1 MLDYA
6 RLAPGE
12 AFDRV
17 EVEVVFLRMDQAP
30 RRPRAVFP
38 AGAVL
43 SCEPLGVAEYRMLYN
58 EVGAPWLWWLRRM
71 MPDDMLARH
80 LANAA
85 VAFHVLR
92 VDGQVAGFF
101 ETDAGYWPNVN
112 LNYFGLMPGF
122 IGKGLGK
129 PLLDAAVDS
138 VFAGGSPLR
147 GMTVNTCSADH
158 PRALPNYVAAGFK
171 EVRRIREEWDI
182 PRRLGLKL
190 PEHLRG

>member
-1 MLDYA
+1 LDYA

-17 EVEVVFLRMDQAP
+17 TVEVVFLRMDQAP
-30 RRPRAVFP
+30 RRPL
-38 AGAVL
+38 AVL
-43 SCEPLGVAEYRMLYN
+43 PPGVVLRNERLSVAEY
-58 EVGAPWLWWLRRM
+58 
-71 MPDDMLARH
+71 LARH
-80 LANAA
+80 LASPALA
-85 VAFHVLR
+85 IHVLR

-101 ETDAGYWPNVN
+101 ETDAGYWPQVN

-122 IGKGLGK
+122 IGKGLGRVM
-129 PLLDAAVDS
+129 LDAAVDS

-158 PRALPNYVAAGFK
+158 PRALPNYVAAGFRQ
-171 EVRRIREEWDI
+171 VRRVQEEWDI
-182 PRRLGLKL
+182 PHRLGLRV